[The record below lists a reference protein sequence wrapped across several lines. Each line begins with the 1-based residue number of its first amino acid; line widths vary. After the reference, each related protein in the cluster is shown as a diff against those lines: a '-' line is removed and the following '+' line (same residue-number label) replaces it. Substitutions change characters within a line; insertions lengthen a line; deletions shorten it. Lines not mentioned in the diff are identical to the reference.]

1 MTWQPSL
8 SERRDDFR
16 CGTRPKRTA
25 GKVTED
31 EAAPSC
37 RVPVWTADGASARVL
52 ESEDSA
58 GLQEE
63 RRRRGAEAA
72 RDPAAN
78 VASGFRKLPG
88 AVVAERERSRVDFNG
103 VMLTAAGALEAG
115 DGGVV
120 SRRHRKVRRTLIPR
134 AGPQVW

>member
-1 MTWQPSL
+1 M
-8 SERRDDFR
+8 
-16 CGTRPKRTA
+16 
-25 GKVTED
+25 
-31 EAAPSC
+31 
-37 RVPVWTADGASARVL
+37 WTADGASARVL

-134 AGPQVW
+134 DGPQVW

>member
-1 MTWQPSL
+1 M
-8 SERRDDFR
+8 
-16 CGTRPKRTA
+16 
-25 GKVTED
+25 
-31 EAAPSC
+31 
-37 RVPVWTADGASARVL
+37 WTADGASARVL

-78 VASGFRKLPG
+78 VVSGFRKLPG

-103 VMLTAAGALEAG
+103 VMLTAAGVLEAG
-115 DGGVV
+115 DGGF
-120 SRRHRKVRRTLIPR
+120 RRRSPLSERVYDRESSQNENS
-134 AGPQVW
+134 GPLV

>member
-1 MTWQPSL
+1 M
-8 SERRDDFR
+8 
-16 CGTRPKRTA
+16 
-25 GKVTED
+25 
-31 EAAPSC
+31 
-37 RVPVWTADGASARVL
+37 WTADGASARVL

-78 VASGFRKLPG
+78 VVSGFWKLPG

-120 SRRHRKVRRTLIPR
+120 SRRHRKARRTLIPR